1 MKSFKT
7 KFGLD
12 TLSVSE
18 YANAKGWIVS
28 IATAGAV
35 FGCLACSWL
44 THRLGRK
51 WTMQIFT
58 VIYIVGILGQTF
70 SGGHLAGLYVS
81 RLVSGFGIGG
91 TTVLPSVYISAVISR
106 PNRTVIFAQHPK
118 PGIPREPSA
127 STQRLDSANSYLFSA
142 S

>member
-7 KFGLD
+7 KFCLD

-44 THRLGRK
+44 TQRLGRK

-58 VIYIVGILGQTF
+58 VIYIAGILGQTF
-70 SGGHLAGLYVS
+70 SGGHLTGLYVS

-91 TTVLPSVYISAVISR
+91 TTVLPSIYISEVISR
-106 PNRTVIFAQHPK
+106 PNRMVIYSQHDKTDILRKPFAC
-118 PGIPREPSA
+118 
-127 STQRLDSANSYLFSA
+127 T
-142 S
+142 